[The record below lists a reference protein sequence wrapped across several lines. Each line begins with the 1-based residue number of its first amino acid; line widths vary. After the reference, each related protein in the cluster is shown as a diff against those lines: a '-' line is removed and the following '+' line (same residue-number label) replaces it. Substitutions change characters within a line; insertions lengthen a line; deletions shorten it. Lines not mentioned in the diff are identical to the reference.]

1 MFVKRKQKI
10 IVGIPP
16 VPLGDTNRLTKAQL
30 RKKPD
35 VIKDNPI
42 RIALEFKDFRN
53 RGLLI
58 SEIAGNR
65 DISRVRVHQYLKLL
79 TLDQRVID
87 YFLNLKD
94 GKPLLSWT
102 ERRLR
107 RLLNMDKSEQW
118 RPVNKWNKNML

>member
-1 MFVKRKQKI
+1 MFVKRKQEI
-10 IVGIPP
+10 IVGVPP

-30 RKKPD
+30 RRKPD

-42 RIALEFKDFRN
+42 RIALKFKDFRN

-65 DISRVRVHQYLKLL
+65 GISRVRVYQYLKLL

-94 GKPLLSWT
+94 GRPLLYWT

-107 RLLNMDKSEQW
+107 RLLKLEK
-118 RPVNKWNKNML
+118 NKQFWEVEKRKMK

>member
-1 MFVKRKQKI
+1 MFVKRKQEI

-42 RIALEFKDFRN
+42 RIALEFKGFRN

-65 DISRVRVHQYLKLL
+65 GISRVRVYQYLKLL

-94 GKPLLSWT
+94 GRPLLYWT

-107 RLLNMDKSEQW
+107 NLFKLKKDEQ
-118 RPVNKWNKNML
+118 